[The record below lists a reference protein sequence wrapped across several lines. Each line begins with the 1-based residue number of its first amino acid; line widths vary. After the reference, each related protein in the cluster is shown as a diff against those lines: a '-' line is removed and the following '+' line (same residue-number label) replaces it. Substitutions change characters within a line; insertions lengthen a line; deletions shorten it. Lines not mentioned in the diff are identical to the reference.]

1 MQPMPS
7 LTVLAETVRDVC
19 RSHPVTLAYL
29 FGSHA
34 RGTADAESDIDI
46 ALLVA
51 PAIPNEE
58 RFDLRLTLRSAI
70 AVALGRD
77 SDSVDLVILQDV
89 PVLLRYNVLRKGHL
103 LFATDIAARR
113 AFEREVE
120 NAYADES
127 PYLDREADITLGR
140 ILSHAA

>member
-7 LTVLAETVRDVC
+7 LAALAETVRDSC
-19 RSHPVTLAYL
+19 RPYPVTLAYL

-51 PAIPNEE
+51 PALSKEE

-70 AVALGRD
+70 AAALGRD
-77 SDSVDLVILQDV
+77 SESVDLVILQDV
-89 PVLLRYNVLRKGHL
+89 PALLRYNVLRKGHL
-103 LFATDIAARR
+103 LFATNIAARR
-113 AFEREVE
+113 IFEREVE

-127 PYLDREADITLGR
+127 PFLDREADVTLDR